1 VKTIDRLGTFDAI
14 VQDRPPEIIA
24 LARRLR
30 LLIAQ
35 VHPDVVEV
43 PRTGEGVAAYG
54 WGERKMTESY
64 AYLAPQRGWVNLGF
78 YHGAVLDDP
87 ERIIE
92 GTGANIRHVKV
103 RVDGPADDVLV
114 RLLQQAKRE
123 RAVALGLEPGA

>member
-1 VKTIDRLGTFDAI
+1 MKTIDRLGTFDTI
-14 VQDRPPEIIA
+14 VQDRPQEIIA

-43 PRTGEGVAAYG
+43 PRAGEGVAAYG

-64 AYLAPQRGWVNLGF
+64 AYLAPQREWVNLGF

-87 ERIIE
+87 EGIIE
-92 GTGANIRHVKV
+92 GTGARIRHVKV
-103 RVDGPADDVLV
+103 RAHGPADDLLV
-114 RLLQQAKRE
+114 VLLQQAKRE
-123 RAVALGLEPGA
+123 RARALGLEPGD